1 VNFAVI
7 QWVMGVLLMLFSTT
21 MLPPMVVSL
30 IYDDGSI
37 HAFVKATLVTL
48 SAGVLV
54 WLPVRSARH
63 RDQNLRL
70 REGFVIVTAFWFG
83 LGVFGALPLMLGVPM
98 SFTDAVFESISGF
111 TTTGATV
118 LIGIDA
124 LPQALVYYRSQ
135 LHFFGGM
142 GIIVLAVAI
151 LPMLGIGGMQ
161 LYRAETPGPVKDT
174 KLTPRIT
181 ETAKYLWIAYVGIN
195 VLCMLAY
202 WSAGMDLFDA
212 IVHAF
217 GSIATGGF
225 SSHDESFGYFH
236 NRLLEAIGVF
246 FMFVGGVNFSLHFV
260 AFGRGGRLG
269 NYLLDPEFRAYFAVL
284 AGVTVFIT
292 IYLYLSGEYTSFVEA
307 FVKGSFQTVS
317 MATSTGFLTADFS
330 QWPGAIGVLLV
341 LITFFGG
348 CAGSTAGGIKVVRWL
363 LVYKQGV
370 RELKLLL
377 HPRAEFP
384 VRLGN
389 RAVPPRVIG
398 AVWGFFS
405 VYMVVF
411 GVLMLLLMMTGVEQ
425 VTAFSAIATTL
436 NNCGP
441 GLGVVTTNFITIPVL
456 GKWVCSIAMLLG
468 RLEIFTV
475 LVLFTPAF
483 WQR

>member
-21 MLPPMVVSL
+21 MLPPMIVSL

-37 HAFVKATLVTL
+37 HAFTKAMLVTL

-63 RDQNLRL
+63 RDRNLRL

-83 LGVFGALPLMLGVPM
+83 LGIFGALPLMLGVPLN
-98 SFTDAVFESISGF
+98 FTDAVFESISGF

-118 LIGIDA
+118 LIGLDSMPKA
-124 LPQALVYYRSQ
+124 LIYYRSQ
-135 LHFFGGM
+135 LHFLGGM

-151 LPMLGIGGMQ
+151 LPMLGVGGMQ

-181 ETAKYLWIAYVGIN
+181 ETAKYLWMAYVGLN
-195 VLCMLAY
+195 VLCLLAY
-202 WSAGMDLFDA
+202 WSAGMNLFDA
-212 IVHAF
+212 VIHAF

-225 SSHDESFGYFH
+225 SSHDASFAYFD
-236 NRLLEAIGVF
+236 NPLLEAIGVF
-246 FMFVGGVNFSLHFV
+246 FMFVGGINFSLHFA
-260 AFGRGGRLG
+260 AFGRGGRLS
-269 NYLLDPEFRAYFAVL
+269 NYARDPEFRAYFAVL
-284 AGVTVFIT
+284 AGVSLFIT
-292 IYLYLSGEYTSFVEA
+292 IYLYVAGADSLTGA
-307 FVKGSFQTVS
+307 FMKASFQTVS
-317 MATSTGFLTADFS
+317 MATSTGYLTADFS

-348 CAGSTAGGIKVVRWL
+348 CAGSTAGGMKVVRWL
-363 LVYKQGV
+363 LVYKQGA

-377 HPRAEFP
+377 HPRGEFP
-384 VRLGN
+384 VRFGD

-398 AVWGFFS
+398 AVWGFFA

-425 VTAFSAIATTL
+425 VTAFSATATML
-436 NNCGP
+436 NNTGP
-441 GLGVVTTNFITIPVL
+441 GLGVVASNFIAVPVL

>member
-83 LGVFGALPLMLGVPM
+83 LRRLRRPPAHAGRADELHGRRLRVDLGLYDDRRDCAHRHRRAAAGAGLLPQPAPLLRRHGNHRPRGGDPSDAGHRRHAALPRR
-98 SFTDAVFESISGF
+98 D
-111 TTTGATV
+111 
-118 LIGIDA
+118 
-124 LPQALVYYRSQ
+124 
-135 LHFFGGM
+135 
-142 GIIVLAVAI
+142 
-151 LPMLGIGGMQ
+151 
-161 LYRAETPGPVKDT
+161 PGPVKDT

-269 NYLLDPEFRAYFAVL
+269 TTCSTRSSGPTSRCWRA
-284 AGVTVFIT
+284 
-292 IYLYLSGEYTSFVEA
+292 
-307 FVKGSFQTVS
+307 
-317 MATSTGFLTADFS
+317 
-330 QWPGAIGVLLV
+330 
-341 LITFFGG
+341 
-348 CAGSTAGGIKVVRWL
+348 
-363 LVYKQGV
+363 
-370 RELKLLL
+370 
-377 HPRAEFP
+377 
-384 VRLGN
+384 
-389 RAVPPRVIG
+389 
-398 AVWGFFS
+398 
-405 VYMVVF
+405 
-411 GVLMLLLMMTGVEQ
+411 
-425 VTAFSAIATTL
+425 
-436 NNCGP
+436 
-441 GLGVVTTNFITIPVL
+441 
-456 GKWVCSIAMLLG
+456 
-468 RLEIFTV
+468 
-475 LVLFTPAF
+475 
-483 WQR
+483 